1 MLILSQQYT
10 IFMVFILLCFAG
22 LMVMFYFMLRS
33 MEEMTRS
40 IRNERNSMNEVLRSI
55 EKRMAQLVTLQRHEQ
70 TLTEATQANTPKRGV
85 HFNREGEVVFGDA
98 DAPFDRAG
106 NVEAGAVSGS
116 AFPAGIAVGVAGAT
130 LLAGAEPATAG
141 TVATVSVVDDSA
153 AYSEAAEFDG
163 TYEPEDIVQH
173 VFEPAA
179 DGSVDSEVDSE
190 ADSSVDSEADSSID
204 DEADSSGFDSGV
216 FEPVADA
223 VGGLKADDDFRPFT
237 PEAMDSDMQEQGMQ
251 PDSDAGQ
258 PAPAPMDSA
267 SIDFD
272 GVDAGAAAGEHDW
285 QFDADVYAEHDVQAG
300 GAVDT
305 ETVGVAPEVSSVRT
319 DAVDEEDAGTEDS
332 VYSLQDGEGQEAD
345 EHIDYTLSS
354 DSGLPDLHMD
364 VSLASRKVDTVR
376 GVLDIHTIPGGDDIL
391 EEDLKEIAAS
401 AVRRPVHT
409 SEPAEDYVFSSAA
422 DDAVDEDAAAQPYFK
437 QVPDLHLD
445 GFARPASAVAAPRQP
460 ERKGLFLFEPEVDSD
475 VDSVVEPEQSATVV
489 EDDYVASDDGGF
501 DFSSAPDT
509 IPNELSGDN
518 AGDSVIAETVERPR
532 PVYRFSNI
540 FGDDDELDEAEGVEE
555 DDDIILL
562 TPDEIVRD
570 EFVQEPDSG
579 LPDELPGE
587 LTDELPGELTDEL
600 ADAEPDDQSD
610 DLSDDLAGDA
620 GDMFTSADSQSAV
633 QEPVYVSDEL
643 DEPIDMDSALAKALA
658 AVGLDDGTQAADTN
672 RYFSDTPEVEKVSSV
687 SREPGVSGVSGS
699 LNESDAQA
707 EADLPDFMWEDDT
720 LPAQKSGASADDFDF
735 SPASDEGDP
744 ADDQDVLPGF
754 FEAEESDNVMPEAE
768 LSRQEDTA
776 EEREKAGDGTARNIT
791 DFIVPE

>member
-141 TVATVSVVDDSA
+141 TEATVSVVEDSA

-163 TYEPEDIVQH
+163 TYESEDIVQH

-190 ADSSVDSEADSSID
+190 ADSS
-204 DEADSSGFDSGV
+204 GFDAGV

-223 VGGLKADDDFRPFT
+223 EGGLKADDDFRPFT

-258 PAPAPMDSA
+258 PAPASMDSA

-272 GVDAGAAAGEHDW
+272 GVGAGAAAGEHDW
-285 QFDADVYAEHDVQAG
+285 QFDADVYAEHNVQAG

-305 ETVGVAPEVSSVRT
+305 ETVGAAPEVSSVRA
-319 DAVDEEDAGTEDS
+319 DAVDEEGAGTEDS
-332 VYSLQDGEGQEAD
+332 VYSSQDGEGQEAD

-376 GVLDIHTIPGGDDIL
+376 GVLDIHTITGGDDIL

-409 SEPAEDYVFSSAA
+409 PEPAEDYVFSSAA
-422 DDAVDEDAAAQPYFK
+422 DGAVDEDAPAQPYFK

-460 ERKGLFLFEPEVDSD
+460 ERKGLFLFEPEVDPD

-540 FGDDDELDEAEGVEE
+540 FGDDDELDEAEGD

-579 LPDELPGE
+579 LPDELP
-587 LTDELPGELTDEL
+587 DEL
-600 ADAEPDDQSD
+600 AGELSD
-610 DLSDDLAGDA
+610 DVSDDVSDDLAGDA
-620 GDMFTSADSQSAV
+620 GDMFTSAASQPTV

-658 AVGLDDGTQAADTN
+658 AVGLDDGTQAAGTN
-672 RYFSDTPEVEKVSSV
+672 RYFPDTPEVEKVSSV

-699 LNESDAQA
+699 LNESDTQA

-720 LPAQKSGASADDFDF
+720 LPAQKSVASADDFDF

-768 LSRQEDTA
+768 LSRQEDTT

>member
-141 TVATVSVVDDSA
+141 TEATVSVVEDSA

-190 ADSSVDSEADSSID
+190 ADSSVD

-272 GVDAGAAAGEHDW
+272 GVGAGAAAGEHDW

-305 ETVGVAPEVSSVRT
+305 ETVGAAPEVSSVRA

-332 VYSLQDGEGQEAD
+332 VYSSQDGEGQEAD

-364 VSLASRKVDTVR
+364 VSLASRKVDAVR

-409 SEPAEDYVFSSAA
+409 PEPAEDYVFSSAA
-422 DDAVDEDAAAQPYFK
+422 DGAVDEDVAAQPYFK

-460 ERKGLFLFEPEVDSD
+460 ERKGLFLFEPEVDPD

-501 DFSSAPDT
+501 DFSSASDT

-540 FGDDDELDEAEGVEE
+540 FGDEDELDEAEGAEE
-555 DDDIILL
+555 DDDDIILL

-570 EFVQEPDSG
+570 EFVQESDSG
-579 LPDELPGE
+579 LPDG
-587 LTDELPGELTDEL
+587 LTDEL
-600 ADAEPDDQSD
+600 ADDELDDESD
-610 DLSDDLAGDA
+610 DLTGDA

-699 LNESDAQA
+699 LNESDTQA